1 MKILV
6 CGNMGYVG
14 PVVCKHLKLRFPH
27 AFISGFDSGFFAP
40 YITTTGRLG
49 DTYCDQQLYGDIR
62 TISPDVVADF
72 DTLVVLSAISND
84 PMGMKFATVTDQINK
99 VATIKIIERF
109 LAGKGK
115 TVVFASSC
123 SIYGNAGSV
132 WKKENDQLNP
142 LTEYA
147 KSKVAV
153 EEFLQSTNFKKASKG
168 TSLRFATACGMS
180 DRLRLDLALN
190 DFVAS
195 SILANE
201 IKILSDGSPLRPL
214 INVQDMARAVE
225 WAIVREASESDSY
238 LAVNVGSNDGNY
250 SVLELAEAVKVKLPE
265 VEIDIDRNKQP
276 DKRSYKVCF
285 DLFEDLAPDHQPQI
299 DLEKT
304 IDELVVGINK
314 IKDFI
319 GINFRSSTL
328 FRLNV
333 LNNNI
338 KNDLLTAD
346 LFWNESKRD

>member
-6 CGNMGYVG
+6 CGNLGYVG
-14 PVVCKHLKLRFPH
+14 PTVCKHLKLRFPN

-62 TISPDVVADF
+62 TISPDVVAGF

-99 VATIKIIERF
+99 VATINVIELF
-109 LAGKGK
+109 LAGGKGK

-123 SIYGNAGSV
+123 SMYGNGGSE

-147 KSKVAV
+147 KSKLAV
-153 EEFLQSTNFKKASKG
+153 EEFLQGTDFTKGSKA

-180 DRLRLDLALN
+180 DRLRLDLVLN

-195 SILANE
+195 SILTNK
-201 IKILSDGSPLRPL
+201 ITILSDGSPLRPL

-238 LAVNVGSNDGNY
+238 LAVNVGSNSGNFR
-250 SVLELAEAVKVKLPE
+250 VLELAEAVKIKLPE
-265 VEIDIDRNKQP
+265 VEIDIDRNRQP

-285 DLFEDLAPDHQPQI
+285 DLFEELAPNHQPQI
-299 DLEKT
+299 GLEKT
-304 IDELVVGINK
+304 IEELVLGISK
-314 IKDFI
+314 FKDLI
-319 GINFRSSTL
+319 GLNFRSSTL
-328 FRLNV
+328 FRLNA
-333 LNNNI
+333 LNINI
-338 KNDLLTAD
+338 KNDVLTDD
-346 LFWNESKRD
+346 LFWTKSK